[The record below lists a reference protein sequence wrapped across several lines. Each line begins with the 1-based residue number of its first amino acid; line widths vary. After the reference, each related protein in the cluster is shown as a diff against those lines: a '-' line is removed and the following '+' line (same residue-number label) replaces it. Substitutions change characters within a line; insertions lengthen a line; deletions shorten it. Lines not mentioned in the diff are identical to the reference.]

1 MGGAWHWFSSD
12 LAPGVV
18 LVAAT
23 LVALVVANSPVGAG
37 YEALWSTGLGPRAV
51 GLHLDVPHWIN
62 DGLMTLFFFG
72 IGLEIKQE
80 LVTGELAHPRR
91 AVVPVLAAVGGAV
104 VPAVVFVALTW
115 GQPAV
120 VGWGIPMAT
129 DPAFAVGVL
138 ALLARRVPAGCG
150 CCCSCSPPSMT
161 YWQPQCEVNPRR
173 GIGLSTNPFPWV
185 ASRTRRASHPGTRL
199 STSPVEGCCGGSHL
213 VTDHGVGIAAPR

>member
-80 LVTGELAHPRR
+80 LV
-91 AVVPVLAAVGGAV
+91 
-104 VPAVVFVALTW
+104 ALTW

-161 YWQPQCEVNPRR
+161 YWQPQCEVDPRR